1 VTQVEGSAWLSRVQR
16 LRELVV
22 TRAIF
27 ESNFWEQFLG
37 AIFGSNFWEQFLGTI
52 FMDIFVVVVDFLIS
66 IVLFL
71 MALHGRQFDPD

>member
-1 VTQVEGSAWLSRVQR
+1 MTQVEGSAWLSRVQR
-16 LRELVV
+16 LRELAV

-37 AIFGSNFWEQFLGTI
+37 AI

>member
-37 AIFGSNFWEQFLGTI
+37 AILLEQFLGTI